1 MLVEFSCLR
10 FASEA
15 NVIKVGRRSGLEPK
29 SGRVKR
35 LLLGRGTLS
44 SPANGMYSMWKERA
58 RNQVVAGK

>member
-15 NVIKVGRRSGLEPK
+15 DVIKVGRRSSWEPK
-29 SGRVKR
+29 AGRVKR

-44 SPANGMYSMWKERA
+44 SAANDMYSMWKERA

>member
-15 NVIKVGRRSGLEPK
+15 DVIKVGRRSSWEPK
-29 SGRVKR
+29 AGRVKR

-44 SPANGMYSMWKERA
+44 SAANDMY
-58 RNQVVAGK
+58 